1 MSETLETV
9 TIEILR
15 DMQARIVQSRT
26 ETLARLDSLEATIPA
41 DQSKAIA
48 LLATMRASASEFDA
62 CVKDIDNLIA
72 GLDNEAH

>member
-15 DMQARIVQSRT
+15 DMQAKIVQSRT

-48 LLATMRASASEFDA
+48 LLATMRALASEFDA

>member
-1 MSETLETV
+1 MSETLEAV

-15 DMQARIVQSRT
+15 DMQAKIMRSRT

-48 LLATMRASASEFDA
+48 LLATMRASASEFDV

>member
-1 MSETLETV
+1 MSLT
-9 TIEILR
+9 
-15 DMQARIVQSRT
+15 QASNS
-26 ETLARLDSLEATIPA
+26 LAEARMVA
-41 DQSKAIA
+41 SKAIA